1 MQKAFVK
8 TNLHEVSLSEYSNFF
23 APYNICPGQRV
34 CMKSLKRT
42 KDCNSEDKV
51 PKDNMND
58 ICESDIDMEKD
69 EISFEMACNIVEK
82 SLELFDCLPLENVRS
97 GRTLQTGKRKV
108 NSVTSAFT
116 KTIAIASDEPVLE

>member
-1 MQKAFVK
+1 
-8 TNLHEVSLSEYSNFF
+8 
-23 APYNICPGQRV
+23 
-34 CMKSLKRT
+34 MKCLKRT
-42 KDCNSEDKV
+42 KDCDSEDKV

-69 EISFEMACNIVEK
+69 EISFGMSCNIVEK
-82 SLELFDCLPLENVRS
+82 SLELFDYLPLENVRS

-116 KTIAIASDEPVLE
+116 KTNVIASDEPVLE